1 MTWSCGSLEPTPLVH
16 LERIDAR
23 YTKPSEDECWVWT
36 GCLNHDGYGQ
46 ASAGYVDKKQKMI
59 YTHRAMYEL
68 HVGQIPLNLTIDHLC
83 RNPACGNPKHL
94 RILTI
99 SENISHGDSA
109 NGRKTHCPQGH
120 EYTDENTY
128 YWKQKNGGTMRQ
140 CRTCIKER
148 GRRRHAKAK
157 AKKQAAQGRFVLS
170 QLVPTSAK

>member
-1 MTWSCGSLEPTPLVH
+1 MNWSYGSLEPTELLY

-23 YTKPSEDECWVWT
+23 YDKPSEDECWVWT
-36 GCLNHDGYGQ
+36 GYLNPGGYGL
-46 ASAGYVDKKQKMI
+46 AYAGRVGGKEKMI
-59 YTHRAMYEL
+59 LTHRAMYEL

-83 RNPACGNPKHL
+83 RNRACGNPKHL

-99 SENISHGDSA
+99 YENASD
-109 NGRKTHCPQGH
+109 NGFATRTHCPQGH

-128 YWKQKNGGTMRQ
+128 YWKQKNGEPSRQ
-140 CRTCIKER
+140 CRTCRRESD
-148 GRRRHAKAK
+148 RRRYAKTK

>member
-1 MTWSCGSLEPTPLVH
+1 MNWSCGSLEPTPLLY

-23 YTKPSEDECWVWT
+23 YTKPSENECWVWT
-36 GCLNHDGYGQ
+36 GYLMRGGYGR
-46 ASAGYVDKKQKMI
+46 AYAGKVNNKKKMI
-59 YTHRAMYEL
+59 LTHRAMYEL
-68 HVGQIPLNLTIDHLC
+68 YVGQIPLDLTIDHLC

-99 SENISHGDSA
+99 SENSRDSGNA
-109 NGRKTHCPQGH
+109 RKTHCPQGH

-128 YWKQKNGGTMRQ
+128 YSKRKNGGL
-140 CRTCIKER
+140 
-148 GRRRHAKAK
+148 RRHCRACHRESDRRSRAKAK